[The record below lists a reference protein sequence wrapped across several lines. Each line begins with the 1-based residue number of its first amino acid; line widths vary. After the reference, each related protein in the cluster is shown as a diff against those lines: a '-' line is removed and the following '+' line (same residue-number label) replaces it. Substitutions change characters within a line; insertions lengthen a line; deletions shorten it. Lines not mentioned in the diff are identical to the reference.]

1 MFAQAVRKHL
11 KSLSTAFGTISYCC
25 MFRHIISSF
34 FIMLCTNRHFWQL
47 EHSTEWISSGDKRKL
62 LAFFSFFFFLG
73 MKYNLIKKK
82 NPTTNY
88 LFVNVKFLNLHDH
101 LTLQNLKTANLAI
114 ATFNVLLNQSNE
126 IGTGLI

>member
-1 MFAQAVRKHL
+1 
-11 KSLSTAFGTISYCC
+11 
-25 MFRHIISSF
+25 
-34 FIMLCTNRHFWQL
+34 
-47 EHSTEWISSGDKRKL
+47 
-62 LAFFSFFFFLG
+62 
-73 MKYNLIKKK
+73 MKFNLIKNKI